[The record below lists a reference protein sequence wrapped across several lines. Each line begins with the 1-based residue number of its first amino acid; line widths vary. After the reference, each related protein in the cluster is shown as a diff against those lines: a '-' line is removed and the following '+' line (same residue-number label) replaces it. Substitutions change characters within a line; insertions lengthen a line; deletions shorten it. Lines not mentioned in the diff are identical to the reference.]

1 MAEAIQRRRQS
12 HRLLIG
18 ASLLL
23 WLIVIGLGVLG
34 YRFTRPALEG
44 ALATMKPPAE
54 LATPRVVTGA
64 DWLTK
69 TSALSESG
77 LGSVTAIVL
86 LGGLAGTR
94 DSLVAA
100 GTEGAV
106 VLDLG
111 WAPRRRVTFEGCAAH
126 VDVIPPASSRP
137 LRFLN
142 RGSWSCSASLL
153 DQDGRALWRYGGRGS
168 GGGVDDAVAGDI
180 AGDGNLGVVVGFN
193 GAGGVHRLDALG
205 KKLWSQSDGNV
216 WHVELVDLDGRG
228 RPFIVHS
235 NASGQLTIRDGGGH
249 VVRRERYPVY
259 LSHFSL
265 ARWPG
270 RDGPIHLLEVS
281 DNALWVLDFRG
292 NLGIQLG
299 APLASRTLRP
309 RGAPVRLGA
318 GQPEYFAVVGAWG
331 VWRRSV
337 LWVYTRSG
345 ALRYQEVLPEACA
358 AIAAM
363 PDAESGADALLLGCE
378 GKIWRYTLAK

>member
-1 MAEAIQRRRQS
+1 MAEALHRRRQS

-18 ASLLL
+18 SSLLL
-23 WLIVIGLGVLG
+23 WLIVIGLGVFG
-34 YRFTRPALEG
+34 YRFARPALEG

-69 TSALSESG
+69 TSALSEPG
-77 LGSVTAIVL
+77 LGSVTAIAL
-86 LGGLAGTR
+86 LAGLAGTG

-126 VDVIPPASSRP
+126 VDVIPPAPTRP

-142 RGSWSCSASLL
+142 RGSWSCSTSLL

-168 GGGVDDAVAGDI
+168 GGGVDDAVAGDLD
-180 AGDGNLGVVVGFN
+180 GDGTLGVVVGFN
-193 GAGGVHRLDALG
+193 GSGGVHRLDVSG
-205 KKLWSQSDGNV
+205 KKLWSQPDGNV
-216 WHVELVDLDGRG
+216 WRVELVDLDGSG
-228 RPFIVHS
+228 RPVIVHS
-235 NASGQLTIRDGGGH
+235 NASGQLTIRDRAGR
-249 VVRRERYPVY
+249 VVRRERPAVY
-259 LSHFSL
+259 LSHFAL
-265 ARWPG
+265 TRWPG
-270 RDGPIHLLEVS
+270 RDGPVRILEIS
-281 DNALWVLDFRG
+281 DRGLWLFDFNG
-292 NLGIQLG
+292 NIAWQLG

-318 GQPEYFAVVGAWG
+318 GQPEYFAAVAAWG
-331 VWRRSV
+331 AWRRSV

-345 ALRYQEVLPEACA
+345 SLRYQEVLPEACA

-378 GKIWRYTLAK
+378 GKIWRYAPAK